1 MSDPAS
7 WLNSDDIR
15 AAAQRRLPKGLF
27 EFIDRGAEDELALRL
42 NRAAIQRVK
51 LRSSVL
57 RDVSQRSTAS
67 TLLGNSLSMP
77 VVIAPTGPAGQVWY
91 RGEIAMARAA
101 AEAGI
106 PFTVSTASTTR
117 LETIREVGGGRQWF
131 QLYIWPDR
139 AMSDEVV
146 SRARESGYD
155 ALVVT
160 ADSVVATNRPFN
172 VRNGFTLPLRLNLRN
187 CLDVIGHPRWLL
199 EVIGRYIATTGMPRY
214 ENYPGHVKARMTAQ
228 PIADAMAKNDS
239 ITWEDLR
246 RLRNDWPGQLIVK
259 GILNPEDAVQAMHCG
274 ADGIVVSNHGGI
286 VFDSSVAPIDALP
299 AIANAIDGRIAVLV
313 DSGFR
318 RGSEVV
324 KAIALGADAVMLGRV
339 PLYALAAA
347 GQAGAARALTII
359 QAEILHT
366 LALLGCKSIDEV
378 GPQHARCSIGA

>member
-42 NRAAIQRVK
+42 NREAIQRVK

-67 TLLGNSLSMP
+67 TLLGHSLSMP

-131 QLYIWPDR
+131 QLYVWPDR

-199 EVIGRYIATTGMPRY
+199 GVIGRYISTTGMPRY

-274 ADGIVVSNHGGI
+274 ADGIIVSNHGGI

-347 GQAGAARALTII
+347 GQEGAARALTII

-378 GPQHARCSIGA
+378 GPQHAQWSISA

>member
-214 ENYPGHVKARMTAQ
+214 ENYPGHGKARMTAP
-228 PIADAMAKNDS
+228 PIADAWAKNDS